1 MSNIVEA
8 AKREAKRRR
17 VRGSDGNEYGLA
29 RQTKMGFVDGAEWVA
44 SRATR
49 TTREQIA
56 DVIQAHTKQL
66 DTEECCGLVIRDFA
80 TQVLHWAD
88 AVLALLKGEE
98 NE

>member
-17 VRGSDGNEYGLA
+17 VRGSDGNEHGLA

-44 SRATR
+44 SRV
-49 TTREQIA
+49 TREQIA

-66 DTEECCGLVIRDFA
+66 DTGECCGLVIRDFA

>member
-44 SRATR
+44 SRVTQ
-49 TTREQIA
+49 EQIA